1 MNLILLLVGL
11 IILAVNV
18 AYSAFKERKGAARA
32 GVLNVL
38 LVLVACV
45 IIGVG
50 LVRIAFPMWFNTDTV
65 QAVAAN
71 TSGANGS
78 GGNGSRGNAARA
90 PNTGKSRASCAAATC
105 AAALPAPPR

>member
-38 LVLVACV
+38 LVLGACV

-50 LVRIAFPMWFNTDTV
+50 LVRIAFPMWFTTDTV

-71 TSGANGS
+71 TSGATGS
-78 GGNGSRGNAARA
+78 GGDGAGGGGASRTHQAHFRRSG
-90 PNTGKSRASCAAATC
+90 AATT
-105 AAALPAPPR
+105 